1 MAALPV
7 HYRYWVF
14 YQLEFAVKIYRIV
27 RGEGK
32 TQKWLALFAQA
43 NKGGWVC
50 PGRKAFANSWS
61 PIFTIREFERRSHLT
76 Q

>member
-1 MAALPV
+1 V
-7 HYRYWVF
+7 HHQTIPILVM
-14 YQLEFAVKIYRIV
+14 LTLSIKLSETA

>member
-1 MAALPV
+1 MLEAV
-7 HYRYWVF
+7 SSN
-14 YQLEFAVKIYRIV
+14 QLFRFSQYPG
-27 RGEGK
+27 GEGK